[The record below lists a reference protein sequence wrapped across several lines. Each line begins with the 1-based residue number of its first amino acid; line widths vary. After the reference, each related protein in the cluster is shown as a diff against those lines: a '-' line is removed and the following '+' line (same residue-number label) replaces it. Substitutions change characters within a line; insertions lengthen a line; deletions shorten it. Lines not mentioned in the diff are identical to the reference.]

1 MILSLSWDIDCVQML
16 HTTRIL
22 TNCVVCLCFISI
34 IPTQNLLQDES
45 IIQLYI
51 SEVNMFLGIN
61 MFGQVINTSDFT
73 STESK

>member
-1 MILSLSWDIDCVQML
+1 MILSLSWDIEC
-16 HTTRIL
+16 
-22 TNCVVCLCFISI
+22 TNIVYYKNTHKLCDVFISI
-34 IPTQNLLQDES
+34 VPSQNLLQEES